1 MGRVTVPPAVPDP
14 EPIDNVM
21 LCANAMAWKISRARL
36 IRSLDTEIANRRG
49 RMGAI
54 ATDTLRLTMEF
65 PIDYF

>member
-21 LCANAMAWKISRARL
+21 LCANAMAWKMSRARL

-49 RMGAI
+49 RMGTI
-54 ATDTLRLTMEF
+54 RYGHTSTYNGI
-65 PIDYF
+65 PN